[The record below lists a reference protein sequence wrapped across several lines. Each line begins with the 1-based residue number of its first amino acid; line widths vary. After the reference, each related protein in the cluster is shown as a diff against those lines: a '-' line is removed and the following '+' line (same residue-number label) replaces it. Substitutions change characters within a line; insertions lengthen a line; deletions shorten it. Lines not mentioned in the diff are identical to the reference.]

1 MTKLMHSPAI
11 GNPVV
16 EEYARQLREK
26 GKHKGV
32 IMNNV
37 KGVSKKLESSNLN
50 FQFRTNILRL

>member
-1 MTKLMHSPAI
+1 MHSPAI

-50 FQFRTNILRL
+50 FQFRTNRLRL